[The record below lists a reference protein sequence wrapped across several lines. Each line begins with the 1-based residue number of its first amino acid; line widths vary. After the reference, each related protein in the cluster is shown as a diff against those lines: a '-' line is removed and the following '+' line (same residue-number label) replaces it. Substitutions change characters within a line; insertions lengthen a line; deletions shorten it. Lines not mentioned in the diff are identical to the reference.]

1 MSTAYAAFLLAPVS
15 GYPGFI
21 ATVTRWDGTLGLPGG
36 KVELGELPFEAA
48 IRETFEEGWTLP
60 CDAVLSLI
68 CERTVE
74 GKKIAW
80 YSTSSLVKPAMFW
93 KEQARGI
100 GPVPSPIEALPSTG
114 LGNNDARIVKAAN
127 SFWSQEPSLVR

>member
-15 GYPGFI
+15 GYPGYI

-48 IRETFEEGWTLP
+48 IRETFEEGWVIP
-60 CDAVLSLI
+60 GGAVLSLI
-68 CERTVE
+68 CEREVE
-74 GKKIAW
+74 GKRIAW
-80 YSTSSLVKPAMFW
+80 YSTNSQVKPAMFW
-93 KEQARGI
+93 KEQSRGI
-100 GPVPSPIEALPSTG
+100 GPVPAPAESLPSTG

-127 SFWSQEPSLVR
+127 SFWSPEPSLLR